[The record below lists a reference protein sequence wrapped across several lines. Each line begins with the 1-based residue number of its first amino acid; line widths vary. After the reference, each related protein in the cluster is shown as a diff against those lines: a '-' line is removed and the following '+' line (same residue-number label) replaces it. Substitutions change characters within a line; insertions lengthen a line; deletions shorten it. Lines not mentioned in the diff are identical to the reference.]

1 MSEGKVLALQGQR
14 SAMKKRTFLDVTI
27 AITIINNSSLDFR
40 DSEVTVKD
48 DQTSTVRTAYF
59 GHIHNHTRDNRTI
72 SMPGYIEWC
81 AYKITTMDGEI
92 IAGAGLAENAPGIDI
107 TIRD

>member
-1 MSEGKVLALQGQR
+1 MSGGKLLSLQGQR
-14 SAMKKRTFLDVTI
+14 SAMKKRTFLDVNI
-27 AITIINNSSLDFR
+27 PITIINNSSVDFR
-40 DSEVTVKD
+40 DSEVSVKD

-59 GHIHNHTRDNRTI
+59 GYIIAHTRDNRTI

-81 AYKITTMDGEI
+81 AYKMTTVDGEI
-92 IAGAGLAENAPGIDI
+92 IAGSGLAENAPGVDI